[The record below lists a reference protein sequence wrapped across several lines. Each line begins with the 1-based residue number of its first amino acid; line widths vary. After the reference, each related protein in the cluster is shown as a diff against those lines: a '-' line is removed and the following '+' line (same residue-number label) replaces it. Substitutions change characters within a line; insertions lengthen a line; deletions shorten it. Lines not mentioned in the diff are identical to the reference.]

1 MPAKT
6 DAMTHPDLLATRSPA
21 RERRIA
27 ELERRYPLFLLVTL
41 LPILVLPSVDF
52 GGSLLGRLTL
62 PAVVDLLIIQSLRT
76 LPYWEREGQRLKRDY
91 VYQLLGI
98 LGVVLIWAPS
108 IIGNHPLLPRF
119 HGAVL
124 LILSAFYVFTA
135 VRIINV
141 LAHAREV
148 NAFTLCL
155 GAAGYVH
162 LGLTG
167 GQLAT
172 TIQLLHPGSFNIGQV
187 ARGEELI
194 ERLTYFSFVTIGS
207 LGYGDVL
214 PSNGSGERFV
224 VLLSLSS
231 TLYVTLLIG
240 LLLSRYINTQSQKLV
255 EEVEQELESEREHRG

>member
-1 MPAKT
+1 MR
-6 DAMTHPDLLATRSPA
+6 LAGATARTRRLA
-21 RERRIA
+21 D
-27 ELERRYPLFLLVTL
+27 LERRYPLFLLVTL
-41 LPILVLPSVDF
+41 LPILVLPGVDF
-52 GGSLLGRLTL
+52 AGSLLGRLTL
-62 PAVVDLLIIQSLRT
+62 PLVVDLLIALSLWA
-76 LPYWEREGQRLKRDY
+76 LPYWEREGQRLKRDR

-98 LGVVLIWAPS
+98 LSAVVIWAPS
-108 IIGNHPLLPRF
+108 IIGNHQLLPHFR
-119 HGAVL
+119 GVVL
-124 LILSAFYVFTA
+124 VILSAFYVFTA

-172 TIQLLHPGSFNIGQV
+172 TIQLLHPGSFDMGHV
-187 ARGEELI
+187 ARGEEMI

-214 PSNGSGERFV
+214 PANASGERFV
-224 VLLSLSS
+224 VLLSLAS

-240 LLLSRYINTQSQKLV
+240 LLLSRYISTQSEKLV
-255 EEVEQELESEREHRG
+255 EEVEQEIEHELDRRQ